1 MTTDRKSSASDP
13 IAIRD
18 MFSAIAP
25 RYDLLNHLLS
35 LGADRRWR
43 RRGCE
48 LAAPEPGGN
57 VLDVCAGTG
66 DFAFACLAEHPGIG
80 RVCLTDFAEP
90 MLSLAQAKA
99 NGIASGKIAC
109 GCADALRLPYADES
123 FDLVLCAFGV
133 RNLADVSAGLA
144 ELWRVTRPGGE
155 LVVLEFCRRRLPW
168 YAWPGRL
175 WLRCVVPVV
184 GRLLSRHESAYLYL
198 PSSRDAFFSPE
209 ELGRELESA
218 GYQDVRFELLTF
230 GVATVFVARR

>member
-1 MTTDRKSSASDP
+1 
-13 IAIRD
+13 

-48 LAAPEPGGN
+48 LAAPAPGGN

-66 DFAFACLAEHPGIG
+66 DFAFACLEEHPGIG

-90 MLSLAQAKA
+90 MLWLAQAKA
-99 NGIASGKIAC
+99 NGIPSGKIAC

-123 FDLVLCAFGV
+123 FDLALCAFGV
-133 RNLADVSAGLA
+133 RNLADVSAGLG

-155 LVVLEFCRRRLPW
+155 LVVLEFCRQRLPW
-168 YAWPGRL
+168 YAWPGRV
-175 WLRCVVPVV
+175 WLGYGVPSI

-209 ELGRELESA
+209 ELEAELKSA
-218 GYQDVRFELLTF
+218 GYRGVRHEALTF
-230 GVATVFVARR
+230 GVATVFVATRMAREEQ